1 MSIISFRPKGD
12 FAKVDKY
19 FGKLKN
25 VFKIDI
31 FNRYGQKGVS
41 ALKSATPINSGK
53 TASSWFYKVKKNS
66 ESVAIEFYNSN
77 ENKGVPIAIILQY
90 GHGTRNGGYVQGRD
104 YINPAI
110 QPIFEQLASELWR
123 EVIAS

>member
-1 MSIISFRPKGD
+1 MSIISFRHKGD

-66 ESVAIEFYNSN
+66 ESVADF
-77 ENKGVPIAIILQY
+77 KALTP
-90 GHGTRNGGYVQGRD
+90 
-104 YINPAI
+104 
-110 QPIFEQLASELWR
+110 F
-123 EVIAS
+123 

>member
-1 MSIISFRPKGD
+1 MSIISFRHKGD

-53 TASSWFYKVKKNS
+53 TASSWFYKVKKTANRLLS
-66 ESVAIEFYNSN
+66 SF
-77 ENKGVPIAIILQY
+77 IIRMKIKEYQ
-90 GHGTRNGGYVQGRD
+90 
-104 YINPAI
+104 
-110 QPIFEQLASELWR
+110 
-123 EVIAS
+123 

>member
-1 MSIISFRPKGD
+1 MSIISFRHKGD

-41 ALKSATPINSGK
+41 ALKSATLLIL
-53 TASSWFYKVKKNS
+53 VKLRLRGFIK
-66 ESVAIEFYNSN
+66 
-77 ENKGVPIAIILQY
+77 
-90 GHGTRNGGYVQGRD
+90 
-104 YINPAI
+104 
-110 QPIFEQLASELWR
+110 
-123 EVIAS
+123 

>member
-1 MSIISFRPKGD
+1 MSIISFRHKGD

-41 ALKSATPINSGK
+41 ALKSALIL
-53 TASSWFYKVKKNS
+53 VKLRLRGFIK
-66 ESVAIEFYNSN
+66 
-77 ENKGVPIAIILQY
+77 
-90 GHGTRNGGYVQGRD
+90 
-104 YINPAI
+104 
-110 QPIFEQLASELWR
+110 
-123 EVIAS
+123 